1 MKTPNA
7 PQPKY
12 IRIKQAV
19 ELTGLSKPKLFQ
31 LIKSNRVRSASLGI
45 SGQKG
50 STRLIDRESL
60 LAFIEARMQGGNPEQ
75 KEGTGQ

>member
-1 MKTPNA
+1 MDSNDTTTPR
-7 PQPKY
+7 Y
-12 IRIKQAV
+12 IRVKQAV

-50 STRLIDRESL
+50 ATRLIDRESL
-60 LAFIEARMQGGNPEQ
+60 VAFIEARMQGGTAEG
-75 KEGTGQ
+75 KEGSGK